1 MLEQL
6 KALLGAGHTFT
17 EDQLIA
23 AVSIASSEVQ
33 TYCRRE
39 LDAELEAV
47 VVQIAIIKLNRLGT
61 EGVAALSY
69 SGVSESYT
77 DGYPANIQAV
87 LNSKRKLKVL
97 G

>member
-17 EDQLIA
+17 EDQMIA
-23 AVSIASSEVQ
+23 AVAIASSEVQ
-33 TYCRRE
+33 TYCRRD

-61 EGVAALSY
+61 EGVATLSY
-69 SGVSESYT
+69 SGVSESYL
-77 DGYPANIQAV
+77 DGYPAHIQAV
-87 LNSKRKLKVL
+87 LKTKRKLRVL
-97 G
+97 